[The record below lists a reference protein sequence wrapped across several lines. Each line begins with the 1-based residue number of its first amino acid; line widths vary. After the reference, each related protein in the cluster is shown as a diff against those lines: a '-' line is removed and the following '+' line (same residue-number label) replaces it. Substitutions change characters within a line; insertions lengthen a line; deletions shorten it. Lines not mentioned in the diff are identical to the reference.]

1 MRAVFSRTWIAPPVS
16 VYAASW
22 MLTQLNLETRLH
34 HSEVD
39 ADQLKVLELP
49 DAARYREFM
58 IRSYGFEASIESAL
72 AMTPNLD
79 RVVDLRDRAK
89 AGLIAADLLALG
101 VRPQELSKV
110 PLCPWIET
118 FDNIADALGWLYVV
132 ERKTLLHSAML
143 RHLVVRIPQVM
154 ATASSYLGCYDR
166 TAGTRWRDL
175 GSAFDRFATPEIADQ
190 VVTAAHHAFW
200 CQRDWFR
207 HRERGTRRAA
217 G

>member
-1 MRAVFSRTWIAPPVS
+1 
-16 VYAASW
+16 
-22 MLTQLNLETRLH
+22 MLTQLNLETRIH
-34 HSEVD
+34 HAEVD

-58 IRSYGFEASIESAL
+58 IRSYGFEASVESAL
-72 AMTPNLD
+72 ALTTNLNQF
-79 RVVDLRDRAK
+79 VDLRDRAK

-101 VRPQELSKV
+101 MRPQELSKV

-118 FDNIADALGWLYVV
+118 FDSIADALGWLYVV

-143 RHLVVRIPQVM
+143 RHLTVRMPQIIVL
-154 ATASSYLGCYDR
+154 ASSYLSCYDH

-175 GSAFDRFATPEIADQ
+175 GAALDRFATPESADQ
-190 VVTAAHHAFW
+190 IVAAAHHAFW

-207 HRERGTRRAA
+207 RPERGSRRAA